1 MANYDSAF
9 TGAQIDAALTKANS
23 ATQPGDLGTAA
34 ATAATDYAT
43 AAQGAL
49 AATATQPGDLATI
62 ATSGDYA
69 DLTGVPTAIS
79 DTTAAFT
86 TGQANAIIAN
96 TAKVTN
102 ATHTGDATG
111 GTALTVTGING
122 TSLAGLATGLL
133 KNTTSTGV
141 PSIASNSDLPTMTA
155 TVGGAVPTPPNN
167 TTTFLRGDGTFAEP
181 PSGGGGG
188 SITSVTGTA
197 PIASSGGDTP
207 AISII
212 PATGSVPGSMSAA
225 DKTKLDAIS
234 GTNTGDQTSIVGITG
249 TKAQFDTA
257 VTDGNILYVGD
268 VTTNATHTGDATGS
282 TALTLATVNNNVGS
296 FGIAASVAQ
305 FTVNAKGLITAAANV
320 AISIASTAISDSTTA
335 GRAFLTASTAA
346 AQRTLLNVADG
357 ATANASDA
365 DLRDRATHTGT
376 QLASTVSDLATAVA
390 ATASVTANTSK
401 VTNATHT
408 GDVTGATA
416 LTIADG
422 AVTNAK
428 AANMATATIKGRTS
442 AGTGDPEDL
451 TPAQARTVMELG
463 TAATTAAT
471 AYATA
476 AQGTL
481 AGTATQ
487 PADIA
492 LMVESDV
499 TGVTGADAITN
510 IMRLT
515 QAEYDAIVT
524 PDASTIYAITDA

>member
-1 MANYDSAF
+1 MANFNSAF
-9 TGAQIDAALTKANS
+9 TGVQIDAALTKASS

-34 ATAATDYAT
+34 ATATTDYAT
-43 AAQGAL
+43 AAQGEL
-49 AATATQPGDLATI
+49 ADSATQPGDLATI

-181 PSGGGGG
+181 PGGGG
-188 SITSVTGTA
+188 ITSVTGTA

-257 VTDGNILYVGD
+257 VTDGDILYVGD

-296 FGIAASVAQ
+296 FGISASVAQ

-320 AISIASTAISDSTTA
+320 AISIASTAVSDSTTA
-335 GRAFLTASTAA
+335 GRALLTAATAA

-376 QLASTVSDLATAVA
+376 Q
-390 ATASVTANTSK
+390 
-401 VTNATHT
+401 
-408 GDVTGATA
+408 DV
-416 LTIADG
+416 
-422 AVTNAK
+422 
-428 AANMATATIKGRTS
+428 ATI
-442 AGTGDPEDL
+442 TG
-451 TPAQARTVMELG
+451 LG

-476 AQGTL
+476 AEGTL
-481 AGTATQ
+481 ASTATQ

-499 TGVTGADAITN
+499 TGVTGADAVTN
-510 IMRLT
+510 IISLT
-515 QAEYDAIVT
+515 QAEYDAIGT
-524 PDASTIYAITDA
+524 PNAATIYAITDA

>member
-1 MANYDSAF
+1 
-9 TGAQIDAALTKANS
+9 
-23 ATQPGDLGTAA
+23 
-34 ATAATDYAT
+34 
-43 AAQGAL
+43 
-49 AATATQPGDLATI
+49 
-62 ATSGDYA
+62 
-69 DLTGVPTAIS
+69 
-79 DTTAAFT
+79 
-86 TGQANAIIAN
+86 
-96 TAKVTN
+96 
-102 ATHTGDATG
+102 
-111 GTALTVTGING
+111 
-122 TSLAGLATGLL
+122 
-133 KNTTSTGV
+133 
-141 PSIASNSDLPTMTA
+141 
-155 TVGGAVPTPPNN
+155 
-167 TTTFLRGDGTFAEP
+167 
-181 PSGGGGG
+181 
-188 SITSVTGTA
+188 
-197 PIASSGGDTP
+197 
-207 AISII
+207 
-212 PATGSVPGSMSAA
+212 MSAA

-487 PADIA
+487 PGDIA